1 MVCQGKIRGVELFMI
16 LVRVLVESLGNVS
29 LDLCREGFW
38 SYEFVCNFNDTILF
52 QTAETRRIPHP

>member
-29 LDLCREGFW
+29 LDLCLTLSAAR
-38 SYEFVCNFNDTILF
+38 D
-52 QTAETRRIPHP
+52 P